1 MRSRLRSTALALLAG
16 GLVATRC
23 LAAEDSIGS
32 WVLTCP
38 AEGPKDA
45 CQLRH
50 RTWILPPGTGGPA
63 VALEILRR
71 GNRFV
76 PAIALRGLSI
86 QAALG
91 GAMALQANTALGF
104 DAAPQIDLLC
114 GLEGTTVICA
124 PRGADAADAASQLA
138 GAHSVLVRA
147 RLGLPGGMSL
157 PEQSRTL
164 DLDRTKDAEARFAS
178 ATPPSAVTQSLPG
191 LDWRGYLERL
201 LHGAGF

>member
-1 MRSRLRSTALALLAG
+1 MRSRLRSAAMTLLLG
-16 GLVATRC
+16 GVVATRC

-32 WVLTCP
+32 WVLACP
-38 AEGPKDA
+38 SETQKDI

-50 RTWILPPGTGGPA
+50 RNWILPPGTGGPA
-63 VALEILRR
+63 VALEVLRR

-76 PAIALRGLSI
+76 PAIVLRGLSI

-91 GAMALQANTALGF
+91 GAMALQANTSLGF
-104 DAAPQIDLLC
+104 DAAPQIELLC
-114 GLEGTTVICA
+114 GLEGTTVVCA

-138 GAHSVLVRA
+138 EAHSVSVRA

-164 DLDRTKDAEARFAS
+164 NLDRTRDAEARFGSIA
-178 ATPPSAVTQSLPG
+178 PPSAATRSLPG

-201 LHGAGF
+201 LQRAGS